1 MKLEGIRDHVFKDRY
16 ALRDADGNVL
26 EKEPEEMWR
35 RVAAGV
41 ARQEKTKKLQNEW
54 ERKFYKLLENF
65 NFLPGGRILLG
76 AGAPYEHVTFYNCF
90 VLPSPH
96 DSRRGILET
105 LSRMTEIMA
114 RGGGVGFNISTL
126 RPRGAH
132 VSKVNGTSSGPVN
145 WAEIFSVMTH
155 DIIQQGGTR
164 RGALMLMMW
173 DWHPD
178 VFEFI
183 GVKKNH
189 NKMLGANLSVCVS
202 DEFMERVKHDGNWDL
217 IFPDVTH
224 PKYNELWD
232 GDLKKWQAR
241 KLPVKVHK
249 TVRARE
255 LWEEICKCAWESA
268 EPGLY
273 FMDRANKLSNT
284 NYFETLVSTNPCG
297 EQPLPAWGVCNLGA
311 LNLTQFVKDEKFDFE
326 KLREVVPL
334 AVRFLDNV
342 IDAEKYIF
350 PEMRERQMEERRVG
364 LGTLGLGD
372 ALIMMK
378 VRYGSKESL
387 DLIEKIYREIRDVA
401 YVTSSGIAHEKGS
414 FGKFSAKQ
422 YLKNIF
428 VQQLPDRI
436 KKSIA
441 KGGMRNSVVLTQ
453 APTGKTSLLAGA
465 SSGIEPVFSFSY
477 KQKDRLG
484 ERTVFHPLY
493 EQWKNKHANEKTP
506 SYFVTAQDLTPEDHV
521 LVEAAIQKYT
531 DSSISKTVNAPME
544 HTVAQVKKLYTLAF
558 ELGLKGIT
566 YFREGSREGMLT
578 SAAQEEKE
586 KKVKLGGKFVPEVK
600 VRPTK
605 VEGATYRLETP
616 VGTTYITVNHNGGK
630 EPMELFLNIGKAGSD
645 ISAMAESL
653 GRLISLILRMASPL
667 STLERAKNIYD
678 ELRGIGGS
686 KVVGFGEKK
695 VRSLPDAIA
704 KALGLHFGF
713 NGYHNGE
720 NKNIRENPPEIPASP
735 AGGSGNPSGNNQEND
750 LKNQLSKNIDSGN
763 SLFDICPSCGTA
775 SFAYEEGCKKCYS
788 CGYSEC

>member
-1 MKLEGIRDHVFKDRY
+1 MKLDGIRDQIFKDRY
-16 ALRDADGNVL
+16 ALRDKNGNVL
-26 EKEPEEMWR
+26 EKTPDEMWR
-35 RVAAGV
+35 RVARGIAS
-41 ARQEKTKKLQNEW
+41 QEKTKKLQIIW
-54 ERKFYKLLENF
+54 EKKFYSLLENF

-76 AGAPYEHVTFYNCF
+76 AGAPYDHVTFYNCF

-114 RGGGVGFNISTL
+114 RGGGVGFNISSL

-173 DWHPD
+173 DSHPD
-178 VFEFI
+178 IFEFI
-183 GVKKNH
+183 AVKRDH
-189 NKMLGANLSVCVS
+189 HKMLGANLSVCIS

-232 GDLKKWQAR
+232 GDLKKWQKM
-241 KLPVKVHK
+241 KLPVKVHR

-255 LWEEICKCAWESA
+255 LWDETCKCAWESA

-273 FMDRANKLSNT
+273 FMDRANKMSNT
-284 NYFETLVSTNPCG
+284 SYFETLVSTNPCG
-297 EQPLPAWGVCNLGA
+297 EQPLPPWGVCNLGA
-311 LNLTQFVKDEKFDFE
+311 LNLTQFVAQGKFDFE
-326 KLREVVPL
+326 KLREMVPI

-342 IDAEKYIF
+342 IDAENYIF
-350 PEMRERQMEERRVG
+350 PEMHARQMDERRVG

-378 VRYGSKESL
+378 IRYGSKESL
-387 DLIEKIYREIRDVA
+387 ELIEKIYKEIRDVA
-401 YVTSSGIAHEKGS
+401 YATSSEIAKEKGS

-422 YLKNIF
+422 YLKSEFIKE
-428 VQQLPDRI
+428 LPDKI

-441 KGGMRNSVVLTQ
+441 KDGMRNSVVLTQ
-453 APTGKTSLLAGA
+453 APTGKTSLIAGA

-484 ERTVFHPLY
+484 ERTVYHPLY
-493 EQWKNKHANEKTP
+493 EAWKNKHANEKPPT
-506 SYFVTAQDLTPEDHV
+506 YFVTAQDLTPEDHV

-544 HTVAQVKKLYTLAF
+544 HTVEQVKKLYTMAY
-558 ELGLKGIT
+558 EKGLKGIT

-578 SAAQEEKE
+578 STAQEEKD
-586 KKVKLGGKFVPEVK
+586 KKVALGGKLVPEVK

-616 VGTTYITVNHNGGK
+616 VGTTYITVNHNGGR

-645 ISAMAESL
+645 ISAMAEAM
-653 GRLISLILRMASPL
+653 GRLISLIIRMASPL
-667 STLERAKNIYD
+667 STFERAKNIVQ

-686 KVVGFGEKK
+686 KVVGFGENK

-704 KALGLHFGF
+704 KALALHFGF
-713 NGYHNGE
+713 NGNGHSE
-720 NKNIRENPPEIPASP
+720 KSDGDKNSVDGQKNNEASKKPA
-735 AGGSGNPSGNNQEND
+735 D
-750 LKNQLSKNIDSGN
+750 TN